1 MAFDIFYTDKA
12 KDTLNVVYAFITHNF
27 SLAIA
32 DKFIAQTEV
41 KIKLIS
47 ENPFIYKSS
56 ILDEQIRIALINTHS
71 SLFYQIRRDRIYL
84 LFFWDN
90 RQEPF
95 FTTD

>member
-1 MAFDIFYTDKA
+1 MAFDILYTGKA
-12 KDTLNVVYAFITHNF
+12 KETLNVVYTFIVEKF

-32 DKFIAQTEV
+32 NKFINQTEL

-56 ILDEQIRIALINTHS
+56 ILDESIRIALINKHT
-71 SLFYQIRRDRIYL
+71 SLFYQIKGNKIYL

-90 RQEPF
+90 RQDPF